1 MIESNTV
8 YFVGS
13 GPGDP
18 ELITIKAKKL
28 LEKADLVIYSGS
40 LLNPDILQYAKKE
53 VKLYDA
59 ALLNRDEIFTLL
71 KDITKQGKLAIR
83 FHDGDPALFSTIRE
97 QIDKLEKDGINCK
110 VIPGISATFGAA
122 SSMNLELTLPGI
134 TQTLIITRAE
144 FRTPVP
150 EIERISELAKHGS
163 TMIFYL
169 SVHLIKEIV
178 EELLKGG
185 RYTLDTPAAVVY
197 RATWK
202 DEKII
207 KGKLKDIAEKTKKEK
222 IIKTALIIVGN
233 VLEPIEYQLSKVYD
247 KEFTHGYRK
256 GIKIANN
263 NNINNNNNNNKD
275 KIS

>member
-40 LLNPDILQYAKKE
+40 LLNPEILQYAKKE

-97 QIDKLEKDGINCK
+97 QIDKLEKEGINCK
-110 VIPGISATFGAA
+110 VVPGISATFKAA

-247 KEFTHGYRK
+247 KEFTHGYRR
-256 GIKIANN
+256 GM
-263 NNINNNNNNNKD
+263 NINNNNNNNNNKD
-275 KIS
+275 

>member
-1 MIESNTV
+1 MIENNTV

-28 LEKADLVIYSGS
+28 LENADLVIYSGS
-40 LLNPDILQYAKKE
+40 LLNPELLQYAKKDA
-53 VKLYDA
+53 KLYDA
-59 ALLNRDEIFTLL
+59 ALLNRDEIFAQL

-83 FHDGDPALFSTIRE
+83 FHDGDPSLF
-97 QIDKLEKDGINCK
+97 
-110 VIPGISATFGAA
+110 
-122 SSMNLELTLPGI
+122 
-134 TQTLIITRAE
+134 ITRAE

-150 EIERISELAKHGS
+150 EIEKISELAKHGS

-185 RYTLDTPAAVVY
+185 RYSLETPAAVVY

-207 KGKLKDIAEKTKKEK
+207 QGNLKDIVQKTKKEK

-233 VLEPIEYQLSKVYD
+233 VLKPKEYQLSKVYD
-247 KEFTHGYRK
+247 AEFTHGYRRGTK
-256 GIKIANN
+256 
-263 NNINNNNNNNKD
+263 INNSK
-275 KIS
+275 